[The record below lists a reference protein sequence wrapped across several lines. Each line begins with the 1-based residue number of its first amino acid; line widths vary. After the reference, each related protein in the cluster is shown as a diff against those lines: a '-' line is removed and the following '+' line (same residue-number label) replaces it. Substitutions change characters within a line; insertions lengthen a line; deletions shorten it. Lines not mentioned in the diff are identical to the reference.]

1 VARSLAEAEAL
12 RRAEFLD
19 DNKQAADCAR
29 RTLGHWCQL
38 AKISAAELRKVR
50 LK

>member
-19 DNKQAADCAR
+19 DNKQAA
-29 RTLGHWCQL
+29 
-38 AKISAAELRKVR
+38 IVR
-50 LK
+50 AGL